1 MSVRICDLCGSR
13 LSASSAVVD
22 GLLLCRGCAER
33 YTALCRECGSR
44 IWKTDN
50 FGDSDTVL
58 CRDCYDGLYTRCHRC
73 GTLLRRATACYG
85 ASDHLREHPYC
96 DPCFARLPPAGLIH
110 PYSYKP
116 VPIFYGDGPR
126 YFGVELEIDC
136 GGESP
141 ANAGELLMVGNQAA
155 DHIYIKHDGSLSN
168 GFEIVTHPMS
178 LDYHLHH
185 MPWAQLCR
193 RAVALGYRSHMTD
206 TCGLHVH
213 VNRSSFGESEETQEA
228 AIARLLYF
236 FEQNWDQIL
245 RFSRRT
251 PEQAAHWAA
260 RYGYEGSPMKL
271 LEYAKDECSQRRYNC
286 INLLPKETVEF
297 RIFRGT
303 LKTNTILTSLK
314 FLNCVCELMVNHAAQ
329 VKEQLTMGGI
339 SPSAI
344 LTPGRF

>member
-1 MSVRICDLCGSR
+1 MSVRTCDLCGSR
-13 LSASSAVVD
+13 LSASSAAVD
-22 GLLLCRGCAER
+22 GILLCRNCEER

-85 ASDHLREHPYC
+85 ASDYLREHPYC

-185 MPWAQLCR
+185 MPWVQLCR
-193 RAVALGYRSHMTD
+193 RAIALGYRSHMTD

-213 VNRSSFGESEETQEA
+213 VNRSSFGESEEAQEA

-245 RFSRRT
+245 KFSRRT
-251 PEQAAHWAA
+251 PEQAARWAA

-271 LEYAKDECSQRRYNC
+271 LEFAKKECSQRRYKC

-303 LKTNTILTSLK
+303 LNAGTVLASLE
-314 FLNCVCELMVNHAAQ
+314 FLGRMCDAAQ
-329 VKEQLTMGGI
+329 VLSGEELKHL
-339 SPSAI
+339 SCR
-344 LTPGRF
+344 L